1 MNRFHT
7 EEDEGMS
14 EETTRFSER
23 GMLALSG
30 PPSSDQKQLLSQLRW
45 RLKVYGEH
53 KWRTI
58 STTVVKNEFPDP
70 EELPVIIY
78 YSLNIFKMIYPKSP
92 VAVKIKYSCQITTS
106 VRERS
111 QIEFT
116 LGLNCSLSNFPKILN
131 LLIP

>member
-1 MNRFHT
+1 MENNII
-7 EEDEGMS
+7 EQY
-14 EETTRFSER
+14 
-23 GMLALSG
+23 L
-30 PPSSDQKQLLSQLRW
+30 
-45 RLKVYGEH
+45 H

-58 STTVVKNEFPDP
+58 SKWRTIAKTVVKNEFRDP

-106 VRERS
+106 VRELS

-116 LGLNCSLSNFPKILN
+116 LGLNRSLSNFPKILN